1 MESAERFQLAQDLCA
16 RLVAAYPGEVILGG
30 LYGSTARGADT
41 AWSDLEMLF
50 VVQDGS
56 KAAGKHLIYR
66 DIAVGYQVFEQSK
79 LEHLL
84 GNPTAAWP
92 FWMGVLSILKVLHGN
107 PEQVNTWLRLG
118 QSVSPEKF
126 RHTLRHMLPELVL
139 ESYGRILSCRER
151 NNTADIGCAVIE
163 VLLEMNVALC
173 LLNQRW
179 VTHDYYQG
187 IIDACS
193 FSKLHQDFKRLAP
206 ALWTASDVEE
216 IVRLAQTLVNNF
228 WQLLADEGLQ
238 INNYQDVADLPL

>member
-16 RLVAAYPGEVILGG
+16 RLVACYPGEVILGG
-30 LYGSTARGADT
+30 LFGSTAQGTDT

-66 DIAVGYQVFEQSK
+66 DIAVGYEIFEQSK
-79 LEHLL
+79 FEHVL

-92 FWMGVLSILKVLHGN
+92 FWMGVLSILKVLYGN

-126 RHTLRHMLPELVL
+126 HHTLRRILPELVL

-193 FSKLHQDFKRLAP
+193 FSKLPQDFKKLAP